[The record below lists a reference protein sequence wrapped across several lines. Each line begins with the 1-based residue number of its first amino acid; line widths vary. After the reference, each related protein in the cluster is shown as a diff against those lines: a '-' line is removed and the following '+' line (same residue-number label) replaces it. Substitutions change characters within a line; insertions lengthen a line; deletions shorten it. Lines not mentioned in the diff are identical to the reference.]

1 MIRTLKYAFKVS
13 HSCCEYRGG
22 GAGVV
27 APSQNLGLSQNMG
40 GAWGSIK
47 RCQKIPVKEFIW

>member
-13 HSCCEYRGG
+13 HSCCEYRG

>member
-1 MIRTLKYAFKVS
+1 MPSRFPTVVANIG
-13 HSCCEYRGG
+13 GG

-47 RCQKIPVKEFIW
+47 RCQKIPVKEFI

>member
-13 HSCCEYRGG
+13 HSGGEFRG

-47 RCQKIPVKEFIW
+47 CCQKIPVKEFIW